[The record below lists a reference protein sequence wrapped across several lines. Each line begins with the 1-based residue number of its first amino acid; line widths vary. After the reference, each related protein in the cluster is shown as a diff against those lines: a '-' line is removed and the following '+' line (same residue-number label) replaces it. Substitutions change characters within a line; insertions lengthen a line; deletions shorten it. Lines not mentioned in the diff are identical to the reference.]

1 MISISHPQ
9 WDPPL
14 TLNNRL
20 GAMYTSKSQ
29 KSRVLTE
36 LWVED
41 NMYCLVCGNC
51 SVSKYPANMPV
62 ADFLR
67 PSCWTVDELKENPHI
82 LEMKKITLVEEKIRQ
97 QLQML
102 RDRGSIQF
110 ISRGT
115 YCKSPTH

>member
-82 LEMKKITLVEEKIRQ
+82 LEMKKNYPRRRKNTTTIA
-97 QLQML
+97 
-102 RDRGSIQF
+102 DAPGSRIDPIYF
-110 ISRGT
+110 SR
-115 YCKSPTH
+115 HVL